1 VSDRPGAGGP
11 WPLDPQVPLY
21 GQPPATPSYPMPL
34 AGQQP
39 PLPHAPYE
47 MPPGGPDQDR
57 VPVEFG
63 VMAVV
68 LVAVMGLGVAVWAMT
83 STPKTTGASVW
94 TAEPTAR
101 ATTAPAVTPTA
112 TPSPAKVGNCS
123 GSSAETPDWRAL
135 IPSGWTCTYE
145 AGNEVTIVNDAN
157 DAIMVRATGTQSATV
172 ACSTDL
178 ARSATVTALPD
189 GTWGGKVSKT
199 TDLVYQGYAGQ
210 ARCVYARGYSYVM
223 VGMVVGGSLEQVVAG
238 EAALAQS
245 WVWKA

>member
-1 VSDRPGAGGP
+1 
-11 WPLDPQVPLY
+11 
-21 GQPPATPSYPMPL
+21 
-34 AGQQP
+34 
-39 PLPHAPYE
+39 
-47 MPPGGPDQDR
+47 
-57 VPVEFG
+57 
-63 VMAVV
+63 MAVV

-157 DAIMVRATGTQSATV
+157 DAIMVRATGTPERHGRVQH
-172 ACSTDL
+172 
-178 ARSATVTALPD
+178 RSGPFSHGD
-189 GTWGGKVSKT
+189 GSPRWHLGWEGLQ
-199 TDLVYQGYAGQ
+199 DD
-210 ARCVYARGYSYVM
+210 
-223 VGMVVGGSLEQVVAG
+223 
-238 EAALAQS
+238 
-245 WVWKA
+245 